1 MSEKISENSIKE
13 LIDSFVA
20 YRNLLAPLQDS
31 LHSVSKSYEEI
42 RNDLDNLTKSFS
54 GNAANQLEK
63 VHATINAQAKSGQ
76 ELGRRIEEYATS
88 SEKYAQAVNDMSSR
102 FSEVVN
108 RIDSLGKIE
117 KSAQSQLA
125 QIDNLITEK
134 KSSYNLKEL
143 QRSLDGYNK
152 NVERISDFINK
163 DIATVLKQN
172 AEKIETIR
180 KENEELSAAV
190 AEQGKDIAVLI
201 TEFSQTS
208 ALLKKLVEGSS
219 VNEEYLFDAFDKWA
233 ADRKVKI
240 KKKQ

>member
-13 LIDSFVA
+13 LIDSFIA
-20 YRNLLAPLQDS
+20 YRNLIAPLQDS
-31 LHSVSKSYEEI
+31 LNSVSKSYEEI

-54 GNAANQLEK
+54 GNAAAQLEK
-63 VHATINAQAKSGQ
+63 VHSTINAQAKSGQ
-76 ELGRRIEEYATS
+76 ELGRKIEEYASS
-88 SEKYAQAVNDMSSR
+88 SERYAQAVNDMSSR
-102 FSEVVN
+102 FSDVVN

-125 QIDNLITEK
+125 QIDNLISEK

-152 NVERISDFINK
+152 NVEKISDFINK
-163 DIATVLKQN
+163 DIASVLKQN
-172 AEKIETIR
+172 ADKIETIR
-180 KENEELSAAV
+180 KENEDLSAAV
-190 AEQGKDIAVLI
+190 AQQGKDIAVLI

-208 ALLKKLVEGSS
+208 KLLKKLVEGSS

-240 KKKQ
+240 KKK